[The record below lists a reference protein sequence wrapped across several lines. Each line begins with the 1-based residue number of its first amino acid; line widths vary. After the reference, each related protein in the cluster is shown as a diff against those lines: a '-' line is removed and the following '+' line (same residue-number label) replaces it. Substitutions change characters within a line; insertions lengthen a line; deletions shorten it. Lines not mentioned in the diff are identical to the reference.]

1 MGREE
6 VDFQNASRMESVY
19 SEGRGAAG
27 QCGSMHIVYRRLSKI
42 GRIIQL
48 TFPIETILCEQS

>member
-27 QCGSMHIVYRRLSKI
+27 QCGSMHILYRRSSKI
-42 GRIIQL
+42 TRMIQFDIS
-48 TFPIETILCEQS
+48 TETIVCEQS